1 MNSAEVSNGFIA
13 DQDLEIIKESLLQQK
28 AEILNKRA
36 EFMKEQSNLEI
47 VSEEAELA
55 ATDLSNNISIHLHER
70 ERQSLVMIEKALQRM
85 EAGTYGQCESCGDEI
100 GLRRIQARPFTTLCI
115 ACMEDQESLLQ

>member
-1 MNSAEVSNGFIA
+1 VNSAEVSNGFIA